1 MESSRFFFSF
11 LFFSFLF
18 FPRKCFAVF
27 LKKKKREEKEG
38 KKIGGQNSRRVG
50 SLISSI
56 GVSLFPPFIAA
67 FVHLDSYTSYVSFI
81 FQVDGGK
88 QQFVVNIYW
97 CLFER
102 GTKEG
107 FIGIECERIKLK
119 KR

>member
-1 MESSRFFFSF
+1 MESSRFFFYF
-11 LFFSFLF
+11 LFFSFF